1 MILAAIITSLAG
13 AQEAATETVS
23 IRRIPRLYD
32 SIVANFEDVDFANID
47 FATQV
52 FYTHTLNKNLTYYM
66 LQEVLASST
75 YSVLCNR

>member
-32 SIVANFEDVDFANID
+32 SIVANFEDMDFANID
-47 FATQV
+47 FVTQV
-52 FYTHTLNKNLTYYM
+52 FYTHTLNKNTTFYV
-66 LQEVLASST
+66 QQVLAASK
-75 YSVLCNR
+75 